1 MPDPNYLSEIERED
15 GTVLTMRD
23 AEVQET
29 INATNPLLQQIL
41 QGITDIKNDIGDVDD
56 IIDGI
61 LDGSSAPED
70 YPDLTE
76 FAAISHRGLCTPY
89 ATIPENSIEAFEKS
103 KRAGFK
109 WIETDIRHTSD
120 DVPMLC
126 HDATIRVNETSST
139 YTIANTT
146 WETISNCTVSGYTNK
161 VCSLE
166 DALTYCRA
174 NDIYMYIEIK
184 DGTQAQIEADYAL
197 VEAKGMKKR
206 VVWIAFDITHLGY
219 IKTIDPNA
227 RLQYLI
233 DTTVTSTHISNA
245 AALKTGTNQ
254 VGLDVKSDYCSQSL
268 VNNAAEAGLTV
279 SVWTVD
285 NFTTAINFY
294 DVGVKQVT
302 SNTVNTEICVR
313 TRRVVQGSEFVHG
326 KISSDDNVKKG
337 LKTSDTSRGSYIG
350 TAITVRS
357 GCTYGIR
364 AIVSS
369 SKTIQIGAQTLGSYW
384 YQKILQDAVVSS
396 NDRNDSGW
404 KPTGSWFT
412 VEIGRTTLTQT
423 SRQPAIFAF
432 TTHYTDNSEFNLSDI
447 DYVEIVETGDSLV
460 L

>member
-1 MPDPNYLSEIERED
+1 MSQTIAEGLSRFIDAKTNIDEAIVEKG
-15 GTVLTMRD
+15 GTVTGGLENT
-23 AEVQET
+23 
-29 INATNPLLQQIL
+29 P
-41 QGITDIKNDIGDVDD
+41 NDIGT
-56 IIDGI
+56 IPQGTTPI
-61 LDGSSAPED
+61 EQ

-76 FAAISHRGLCTPY
+76 FAAVSHRGLCTPY
-89 ATIPENSIEAFEKS
+89 TTIPENSIEAFEKS

-126 HDATIRVNETSST
+126 HDATISVNETSTT

-146 WETISNCTVSGYTNK
+146 WETISNYTVSGYTNK

-174 NDIYMYIEIK
+174 NDIYMYLEIK

-233 DTTVTSTHISNA
+233 NTTVTSTHISNA
-245 AALKTGTNQ
+245 AALKTETNQ
-254 VGLDVKSDYCSQSL
+254 VGIDIKSDYCSQTV

-285 NFTTAINFY
+285 NFATALSFY
-294 DVGVKQVT
+294 DLGVKQVT

-326 KISSDDNVKKG
+326 KISADDYVKKG
-337 LKTSDTSRGSYIG
+337 LNTSDTSRGSYIG

-369 SKTIQIGAQTLGSYW
+369 SKTIQIGVQTLGSYW
-384 YQKILQDAVVSS
+384 YQKILQDATVYS

-404 KPTGSWFT
+404 EATGSWFT
-412 VEIGRTTLTQT
+412 VNIDRTTTTLQNSSPT
-423 SRQPAIFAF
+423 IFVF

-447 DYVEIVETGDSLV
+447 DYVEIVETGDSFIL
-460 L
+460 

>member
-1 MPDPNYLSEIERED
+1 MSQTIAEGLSRFIDAKTNIDEAIVEKG
-15 GTVLTMRD
+15 GTVTGGLENTPSNIG
-23 AEVQET
+23 T
-29 INATNPLLQQIL
+29 IPGTTPIEQ
-41 QGITDIKNDIGDVDD
+41 
-56 IIDGI
+56 
-61 LDGSSAPED
+61 

-76 FAAISHRGLCTPY
+76 FAAVSHRGLCTPY
-89 ATIPENSIEAFEKS
+89 TTIPENSIEAFEKS

-109 WIETDIRHTSD
+109 WVETDIRHTSD

-126 HDATIRVNETSST
+126 HDATISVNETSTT

-146 WETISNCTVSGYTNK
+146 WETISNYTVSGYTNK

-174 NDIYMYIEIK
+174 NDIYMYLEIK

-245 AALKTGTNQ
+245 AALKTLTNQ
-254 VGLDVKSDYCSQSL
+254 VGLDVKSDYCGQTV

-279 SVWTVD
+279 GVWTVD
-285 NFTTAINFY
+285 NYATAINFY
-294 DVGVKQVT
+294 NVGVKQVT

-313 TRRVVQGSEFVHG
+313 TRRVVNGSEFVHG
-326 KISSDDNVKKG
+326 KISSEDKVKKG
-337 LKTSDTSRGSYIG
+337 LNTSDTTRGSYIG
-350 TAITVRS
+350 TAITIRS

-369 SKTIQIGAQTLGSYW
+369 SKTIQIGAQLLGDIW
-384 YQKILQDAVVSS
+384 YRKILQDAIVTT
-396 NDRNDSGW
+396 NDRTDSVW
-404 KPTGSWFT
+404 KAVGSWFT
-412 VEIGRTTLTQT
+412 FDITRTGTTAEGRKPT
-423 SRQPAIFAF
+423 IFAF
-432 TTHYTDNSEFNLSDI
+432 TAHYTDNSEFNLSDI

>member
-1 MPDPNYLSEIERED
+1 MSQTIAEGLSRFIDAKTNIDEAIVEKG
-15 GTVLTMRD
+15 GTVTGGLENT
-23 AEVQET
+23 
-29 INATNPLLQQIL
+29 PS
-41 QGITDIKNDIGDVDD
+41 DIGT
-56 IIDGI
+56 IPGTTPI
-61 LDGSSAPED
+61 EQ

-76 FAAISHRGLCTPY
+76 FVAVSHRGLCTPY
-89 ATIPENSIEAFEKS
+89 TTIPENSIEAFEKS

-126 HDATIRVNETSST
+126 HDATISVNETSTT

-146 WETISNCTVSGYTNK
+146 WETISNFTVSGYTNK

-174 NDIYMYIEIK
+174 NDIYMYLEIK

-206 VVWIAFDITHLGY
+206 VVWIAFDTTHLGY

-245 AALKTGTNQ
+245 AALKTETNQ
-254 VGLDVKSDYCSQSL
+254 VGIDVKSDYCSQTV

-285 NFTTAINFY
+285 NFATALSFY
-294 DVGVKQVT
+294 DLGVKQVT

-326 KISSDDNVKKG
+326 KISYEDSVKKG
-337 LKTSDTSRGSYIG
+337 LKTSDTTRGSYIG

-369 SKTIQIGAQTLGSYW
+369 SKTIQIGAQTLGRYW
-384 YQKILQDAVVSS
+384 YQRILQDLVVSS

-404 KPTGSWFT
+404 KATGSWFT
-412 VEIGRTTLTQT
+412 VDIGRTTTT
-423 SRQPAIFAF
+423 ESNRQPTIFAF

-447 DYVEIVETGDSLV
+447 DYVEIVETGDSFIL
-460 L
+460 